1 MTGLERNSDL
11 VEMACYAPLFVN
23 VHAREW
29 TPDLIAFDS
38 GRSFGIPSYWVQKL
52 FSEHSGERIL
62 NSSLSN
68 DAAVAA
74 SAMCK
79 GERAR
84 VPHEVHPVLVLEQRL
99 WAGANCSTLVLKLVN
114 LLPGQLNLT
123 VSIAPQPSRR
133 AVAAKVS
140 VLTGGLDDQ
149 NSFAEPFKVAP
160 RESVVELELEPQ
172 SAGGPAGFM
181 LQLPGNSLTVALLE
195 GAAQQQ

>member
-1 MTGLERNSDL
+1 MARNTRRPETQRALSMSWHAHPAR
-11 VEMACYAPLFVN
+11 VVIPMLFC
-23 VHAREW
+23 
-29 TPDLIAFDS
+29 
-38 GRSFGIPSYWVQKL
+38 
-52 FSEHSGERIL
+52 
-62 NSSLSN
+62 
-68 DAAVAA
+68 VAHP
-74 SAMCK
+74 
-79 GERAR
+79 R
-84 VPHEVHPVLVLEQRL
+84 VPHEVLVLEQRL

-181 LQLPGNSLTVALLE
+181 LQLPGNSLPVALLE
-195 GAAQQQ
+195 GAAPQQ